1 MGKTNKKE
9 ELSIP
14 TMILCIVGVVL
25 VVLGFLLLKNG
36 NFKLNVISTEGTV
49 VGTQLGQNA
58 DGDVAIRSVNLMYT
72 VNKQRYN
79 ATIQNY
85 EPAVDIGDKIT
96 LYYDLLTPESVSDV
110 RTGYVAYLA
119 AIIGII
125 LVVKSGPKFI
135 KIIKDNYL

>member
-14 TMILCIVGVVL
+14 TMILSIVGVVL
-25 VVLGFLLLKNG
+25 VVLGVLLLKNG

-49 VGTQLGQNA
+49 VGTQLSQNA
-58 DGDVAIRSVNLMYT
+58 NGDIESRSVNLMYT
-72 VNKQRYN
+72 VSGQRYN

-85 EPAVDIGDKIT
+85 TEVVDIGDKIT

-110 RTGYVAYLA
+110 RTGYIAYIATIL
-119 AIIGII
+119 GVI
-125 LVVKSGPKFI
+125 LVIKSGPRFV